1 MDSCNSCSIFFTD
14 EAKSH
19 PPASGPRS
27 KIQVSKSKIQVP
39 SSKIQDQK
47 SKIKNPSQRLPF
59 GTIRHPQSDIRQQ
72 TSDIQNPQSDIRHQT
87 SDIKHQTSLYLNCHS
102 YYSLRYGTLPL
113 DQLVQTALDQ
123 GIDCMTLTDINNSMG
138 VVDFVKECGKKG
150 IRPLAGIE
158 FRDGNKLLY
167 IGIAR
172 NNLGFKELNDFLSY
186 HNIQDIPLPDR
197 PPAFNHC
204 YVIYPFGKLRV
215 TELRQNEFTGVRIP
229 ELNLLLSSEYRH
241 KQEKL
246 LALCPLTFSDEKGY
260 ELHRNLRA
268 IDNNILL
275 SMLTPAMVA
284 PPDEMFLSPS
294 RIRECFE
301 SYPQILLNT
310 SRLMEDCSI
319 EFDFTTVKNKKL
331 FSASAYDDKLL
342 LEKLAMDGLYYRYGK
357 KDKEALRRVKHEL
370 EIIDRLGFSA
380 YFLITWDIIR
390 YTMSRTFYHVGRG
403 SGANSIVAYCLRI
416 TDVDPIELNLY
427 FERFLNPKR
436 SSPPDF
442 DIDYSWKDRDE
453 VFDYIFKRYG
463 REHTALLGATS
474 TFKGKSILRELGK
487 VYGLPKEE
495 IDILVEEPN
504 NPLNN
509 NDIANHIMNVGVRMT
524 DFPNIRSIHAGG
536 VLVSEEPLTCYTAL
550 DMPPK
555 AFPTTQWDMY
565 VAEDLGFEKLDILS
579 QRGLGHIKECA
590 DIIRENRGINVDV
603 HRVQDFKK
611 DEKVKSQLRI
621 SETIGCFYIESPA
634 MRGLLSKLKC
644 DNYLTLVA
652 ASSIIRPGVARSGMM
667 KEYIWRFHNPDKF
680 SYIHPIMAEQLGETY
695 GVMVYQED
703 VLKICHHFA
712 GMDLADADV
721 LRRAMSGKFRS
732 RVEFQ
737 KIVDKFFDNC
747 RARKYPEDIIKE
759 VWRQIESFAGY
770 SFSKA
775 HSASFAVESYQSLY
789 LKAHYPIEFMV
800 AVINNFGGFYKTW
813 VYVNE
818 ARRCGAKIELPCVNH
833 SMYTTSLSGITI
845 WLGFIH
851 IANLESQ
858 VAHAIIEERQKNG
871 EYQSLEDF
879 TNRIP
884 VGLEQAI
891 ILIRLNA
898 FRFTGKTKQQL
909 LWEVHN
915 LLRKSTPPP
924 STGALFT
931 TPARRFEL
939 PVLVRSD
946 REDAFDE
953 MELIDFPVTMSYFE
967 LLQTQ
972 YRGEIDAHGLR
983 SHIGKQVKMV
993 GMLVTIKYVRTI
1005 RDEVMNFGT
1014 FFDVKGEFFDTVH
1027 FPPVMKQYP
1036 FKGRG
1041 VYLILGKVVEEF
1053 GFPII
1058 EVEKMAKLPLV
1069 KDERYL

>member
-1 MDSCNSCSIFFTD
+1 M
-14 EAKSH
+14 
-19 PPASGPRS
+19 
-27 KIQVSKSKIQVP
+27 
-39 SSKIQDQK
+39 
-47 SKIKNPSQRLPF
+47 
-59 GTIRHPQSDIRQQ
+59 
-72 TSDIQNPQSDIRHQT
+72 
-87 SDIKHQTSLYLNCHS
+87 YLNCHS

-123 GIDCMTLTDINNSMG
+123 GINCMTLTDINNSMG

-172 NNLGFKELNDFLSY
+172 NNQGFKELNDFLSY
-186 HNIQDIPLPDR
+186 HNIQGIPLPDR

-215 TELRQNEFTGVRIP
+215 AELRQNEFTGIRIP

-833 SMYTTSLSGITI
+833 SMHTTSLSGITI

-983 SHIGKQVKMV
+983 SYIGRQVKMV

-1069 KDERYL
+1069 KDDRYL